1 MFLFFTNENIPDFY
15 KDIQFTNSGETILS
29 ISLFYLCLPF
39 FLLFTFNLLKYF
51 IKSLKLQKT
60 RKDLMVKKHKLESHK
75 KEELNKIEM
84 TDENV
89 LIILDSKISNIEKQK
104 VTIAF
109 KNSKNINDKDLLK
122 QYIENEKNKEN
133 EIENY

>member
-1 MFLFFTNENIPDFY
+1 MFFY
-15 KDIQFTNSGETILS
+15 
-29 ISLFYLCLPF
+29 
-39 FLLFTFNLLKYF
+39 FLNY
-51 IKSLKLQKT
+51 QKT
-60 RKDLMVKKHKLESHK
+60 RKDLIVKKHKLESHK

-84 TDENV
+84 TAENV

-104 VTIAF
+104 ITIAF

-122 QYIENEKNKEN
+122 KYIENKEN